1 MGIILSKY
9 ILIKL
14 KFQNLN
20 NIGRDLKKTII
31 VDNNYLNFK
40 YNTDNAIFVKTWIS
54 DKDD

>member
-40 YNTDNAIFVKTWIS
+40 YNTDNAIFIKTLIS